1 MRENLHCWR
10 PGATATPLSSLNH
23 SWSPR
28 LTLFVIASCASYVTM
43 ACSIDVKAHNI
54 ILTFHVARRRADRTP
69 SFAKNKARACLPQVR
84 GTQAFEGPSHGLA
97 VSALAACIPLSARR
111 SDIEGSRSAILPPPV
126 TTLFLSID
134 RSGLTHPISRASSL
148 AINQSI
154 GR

>member
-10 PGATATPLSSLNH
+10 AGATATPLSSLNH

-97 VSALAACIPLSARR
+97 VPRSRLASLSLLGEATSREVVQPSFRR
-111 SDIEGSRSAILPPPV
+111 PP
-126 TTLFLSID
+126 
-134 RSGLTHPISRASSL
+134 
-148 AINQSI
+148 
-154 GR
+154 